1 MKKDNIIISI
11 ILIFILLNA
20 IIVFLWPIRTNL
32 MFNSYKPY
40 SDEFI
45 ESLNLNKDEA
55 LKLYLE
61 TWQRE
66 RMFDYDELTSLRE
79 SLSIGQY
86 VNVNKNSGR
95 LISNNP
101 NSCEKNVFVYGG
113 AHIFGYDVTDNQTI
127 PYYLREILK
136 KNELNYCVFNFG
148 RATYYST
155 QENILF
161 QKHLLKNKIKEKDIL
176 IFLDGSN
183 EKGNKRLFSTNFI
196 EKNYI
201 SLHQKYWLLYKTGV
215 KNFIELL
222 PVTQLIEVLYNKTSF
237 KKKKDKLKSE
247 KVNYKLADI
256 ANVFDK
262 NIKIRN
268 AICLEYNL
276 QCHNFLF
283 FSKKELVIPEV
294 LKRYTKLK
302 STKNIYDLTYPHI
315 RNTLSN
321 KHNMLSPRSNQI
333 LAEKIYQN
341 IIN

>member
-32 MFNSYKPY
+32 MLNSYKPY

-161 QKHLLKNKIKEKDIL
+161 QKHLLKNKIKEKDFL

-183 EKGNKRLFSTNFI
+183 EMGNKKLFATN
-196 EKNYI
+196 
-201 SLHQKYWLLYKTGV
+201 
-215 KNFIELL
+215 
-222 PVTQLIEVLYNKTSF
+222 
-237 KKKKDKLKSE
+237 
-247 KVNYKLADI
+247 
-256 ANVFDK
+256 
-262 NIKIRN
+262 
-268 AICLEYNL
+268 
-276 QCHNFLF
+276 
-283 FSKKELVIPEV
+283 
-294 LKRYTKLK
+294 
-302 STKNIYDLTYPHI
+302 
-315 RNTLSN
+315 
-321 KHNMLSPRSNQI
+321 
-333 LAEKIYQN
+333 
-341 IIN
+341 

>member
-1 MKKDNIIISI
+1 MKRDNIIISI
-11 ILIFILLNA
+11 ILIFILLNT

-45 ESLNLNKDEA
+45 KSLNLTKDEA

-136 KNELNYCVFNFG
+136 KNKLNHCVFNFG

-155 QENILF
+155 QENILI
-161 QKHLLKNKIKEKDIL
+161 QKHLLKNKIKENDLL
-176 IFLDGSN
+176 IFLDGDN
-183 EKGNKRLFSTNFI
+183 EKGNEKLFATNFI
-196 EKNYI
+196 EENYI

-237 KKKKDKLKSE
+237 KKKKDKLKKK
-247 KVNYKLADI
+247 KVNNKSADI

-294 LKRYTKLK
+294 LKKYTELK
-302 STKNIYDLTYPHI
+302 STENIYDLTYPHI
-315 RNTLSN
+315 RNILSN
-321 KHNMLSPRSNQI
+321 KHNMLSPGSNKI

>member
-1 MKKDNIIISI
+1 MKKDNIVISI

-32 MFNSYKPY
+32 KLNNYKPY

-66 RMFDYDELTSLRE
+66 RMYDYDELTSLRE

-86 VNVNKNSGR
+86 VNVNKDSGR

-113 AHIFGYDVTDNQTI
+113 ARIFGYDVTDNQTI

-136 KNELNYCVFNFG
+136 KNELNHCVFNFG

-161 QKHLLKNKIKEKDIL
+161 QKHLLKNKIKENDLL
-176 IFLDGSN
+176 IFLDGDN
-183 EKGNKRLFSTNFI
+183 EQGNRKLFATNFI
-196 EKNYI
+196 EENYI

-222 PVTQLIEVLYNKTSF
+222 PVRQLIEVLYNKTSF
-237 KKKKDKLKSE
+237 KKKKDKLKSK
-247 KVNYKLADI
+247 KVNNKSADI

-268 AICLEYNL
+268 AICSEYNL
-276 QCHNFLF
+276 QCHSFLF

-294 LKRYTKLK
+294 LKKYTELK
-302 STKNIYDLTYPHI
+302 STENIYDLTYPHI
-315 RNTLSN
+315 TNILSN
-321 KHNMLSPRSNQI
+321 KHNMLSPGSNQI

>member
-1 MKKDNIIISI
+1 MKRDNIIISI
-11 ILIFILLNA
+11 ILIFILLNT

-45 ESLNLNKDEA
+45 KSLNLTKDEA

-86 VNVNKNSGR
+86 VNINKNSGR

-113 AHIFGYDVTDNQTI
+113 ARIFGYDVTDNQTI

-136 KNELNYCVFNFG
+136 KNGLNHCVFNFG
-148 RATYYST
+148 RATFYST

-161 QKHLLKNKIKEKDIL
+161 QKHLLKNKIKENDLL
-176 IFLDGSN
+176 IFLDGDN
-183 EKGNKRLFSTNFI
+183 EKGNEKLFATNFI
-196 EKNYI
+196 EENYI

-237 KKKKDKLKSE
+237 KKKKDKLKKK
-247 KVNYKLADI
+247 KVNNKSADI

-283 FSKKELVIPEV
+283 FSKKELVVPEV
-294 LKRYTKLK
+294 LKKYTELK
-302 STKNIYDLTYPHI
+302 STENIYDLTYPHI
-315 RNTLSN
+315 RNILSN
-321 KHNMLSPRSNQI
+321 KHNMLSPGSNKI